1 MDPPPPPAPSPQA
14 PAPRPG
20 NRARKR
26 AFLVFAVVAV
36 AAGLAWGTH
45 WFLVNRNFETTDD
58 AYVKGD
64 VVQITS
70 QVPGTVVAVYV
81 DNTQG
86 VTRGQLLAELD
97 PADANI
103 ALNAAEA
110 QLARAVRD
118 VRARFAQR
126 DALQAQIAQRQA
138 DLQRAQDDLDR
149 RDGLLKDGAVSGEEL
164 AHARDAVSVAHA
176 ALDAAREQFNATE
189 AHLAGTTIANNAEVS
204 NAEQGVRQAALA
216 RRRTQLRAPVGGVI
230 GERNVQVGQ
239 RVAAGTPLMV
249 VVPLSR
255 VWVDANFKEAQL
267 RDMRVGQPVTLRSD
281 LYGSGVPFHGKLAG
295 MAAGSG
301 SAFALLPAQN
311 ASGNWIKI
319 VQRVPVRIA
328 IDAADLSA
336 HPLRVGLSMTVRVD
350 VHDISGAL
358 VSDQVSTTPLPMLPS
373 DGNDPQLEAKIRA
386 IVAQNSGRVR
396 PVDVA
401 RAAAA
406 TRR

>member
-1 MDPPPPPAPSPQA
+1 MDQTAPPAPSQ
-14 PAPRPG
+14 G
-20 NRARKR
+20 NRARQR
-26 AFLVFAVVAV
+26 ALLVLTVVVLAAAV
-36 AAGLAWGTH
+36 AWGAH
-45 WFLVNRNFETTDD
+45 WWLVNRNFETTDD

-86 VTRGQLLAELD
+86 VKRGQLLAELD
-97 PADANI
+97 PADASI

-118 VRARFAQR
+118 VRGRFAQL
-126 DALQAQIAQRQA
+126 DALRAQIAQRQA
-138 DLQRAQDDLDR
+138 DLQRAQHDLQR
-149 RDGLLKDGAVSGEEL
+149 REGLLRDGAVSGEEL

-176 ALDAAREQFNATE
+176 GLDAARQQFNASQ
-189 AHLAGTTIANNAEVS
+189 AHLQGTTIANNAEVS
-204 NAEQGVRQAALA
+204 NAEQAVRKAALA
-216 RRRTQLRAPVGGVI
+216 LRRTRLRAPVGGVV
-230 GERNVQVGQ
+230 GERAVQVGQ

-249 VVPLSR
+249 VVPLAQ

-281 LYGSGVPFHGKLAG
+281 LYGGGVQFHGRLAG

-328 IDAADLSA
+328 IEASDLSP

-350 VHDISGAL
+350 VHDTSGAL
-358 VSDQVSTTPLPMLPS
+358 VSDQLSTTPLPTLPS
-373 DGNDPQLEAKIRA
+373 DGYDPPLEATIRA
-386 IVAQNSGRVR
+386 IVAQNAGRSR
-396 PVDVA
+396 ALDVA
-401 RAAAA
+401 RAAASI
-406 TRR
+406 RH